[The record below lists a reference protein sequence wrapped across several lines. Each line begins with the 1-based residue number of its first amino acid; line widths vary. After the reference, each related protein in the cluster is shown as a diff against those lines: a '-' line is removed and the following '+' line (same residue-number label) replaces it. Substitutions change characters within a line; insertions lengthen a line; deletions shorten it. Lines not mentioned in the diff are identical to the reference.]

1 MQSTKDGPPF
11 SSTTGRRRSG
21 FQGAQSN
28 RPGLFLRASTPFM
41 RHVLGAL
48 RRALNP
54 LAEGTC
60 FSQALSNDLI
70 FSYYAEGRMASCMR
84 GHKIRYFPLAEGTC
98 FSQVAGLKTFDRPL
112 WGDRASCLYE
122 QDQSHVGMSALAF
135 SRSRALSRVATI
147 LVRNPLSTRLC
158 LSRIAGV

>member
-1 MQSTKDGPPF
+1 MGHPSQA
-11 SSTTGRRRSG
+11 RRGEGDRG
-21 FQGAQSN
+21 LRGAQSN

-41 RHVLGAL
+41 RRVLGAL

-147 LVRNPLSTRLC
+147 MVRNPLSTRLC
-158 LSRIAGV
+158 LSRFAGV